1 MRAPPRADDLSVPT
15 RQQVRRARQLRQE
28 MPGVEARLWSY
39 LRRRQLGGH
48 KFRRQAPIG
57 PFVADFVCL
66 AARLVVEI
74 DGPAHDARWE
84 RDERR
89 DRWFHAEGYRVL
101 RFSADDVFWQCEQVL
116 EAIHSSL
123 TDAPPPPLRV
133 GTSPPSGEEA

>member
-1 MRAPPRADDLSVPT
+1 M
-15 RQQVRRARQLRQE
+15 
-28 MPGVEARLWSY
+28 
-39 LRRRQLGGH
+39 RRRQLGGH

-116 EAIHSSL
+116 EAIHSGL